1 MKKWIVFLG
10 LAGTLN
16 LTSCSEQP
24 EGTVTMKPP
33 SEGMNMKASAVIAEV
48 ITIRE
53 RISSTGTILADEEVE
68 LQSEISGRI
77 DEIFFEEGEQVSKGK
92 LLLRLVN
99 DDLRAE
105 GQRLGYELKLQE
117 EREARQRK
125 LLEIKAVSQ
134 EVYDSELNQLNVLRA
149 QRALLDAQL
158 AKTEIRAP
166 FEGNIGLRYVSRG
179 AIVSPGTQIATLQKL
194 KPVKIEFTVPER
206 YGRRVATGTI
216 IQFVVA
222 GLGDTLEAQVYAR
235 EPRVDAN
242 SRSLRFRA
250 RYPNEGGMLLPG
262 GFANVGL
269 QLNEEIEVVELP
281 SKALVPV
288 IKGAKVLVLEN
299 GLVAERS
306 VEIATRDADVVRV
319 VSGIQQGDTILTT
332 GIMQA
337 KPGTKLE
344 VEIHQVRNGKQDT
357 ANETKKDA

>member
-1 MKKWIVFLG
+1 MKQWISLLG
-10 LAGTLN
+10 LAGALV
-16 LTSCSEQP
+16 LTACSDSPQEAQANTTP
-24 EGTVTMKPP
+24 ANG
-33 SEGMNMKASAVIAEV
+33 SSMKASAVIAEV
-48 ITIRE
+48 ITTRE
-53 RISSTGTILADEEVE
+53 RIASTGTILADEEVE

-77 DEIFFEEGEQVSKGK
+77 DEIFFEEGEQVPKGK

-105 GQRLGYELKLQE
+105 VQKLSHELKLQE
-117 EREARQRK
+117 ERESRQRQ
-125 LLEIKAVSQ
+125 LLDIKAVSQ
-134 EVYDSELNQLNVLRA
+134 ELYDSELNQLNVLRA
-149 QRALLDAQL
+149 QQALLDAQL

-166 FEGNIGLRYVSRG
+166 FGGHIGLRYVSRG
-179 AIVSPGTQIATLQKL
+179 AIVSPGANIATLQKL

-206 YGRRVATGTI
+206 YGRRVAAGTT

-222 GLGDTLEAQVYAR
+222 GLRDTLEAVVYAR

-250 RYPNEGGMLLPG
+250 RYPNDDGLLLPG
-262 GFANVGL
+262 GFANVRL
-269 QLNEEIEVVELP
+269 QLSEEIEVVELP

-319 VSGIQQGDTILTT
+319 LSGIQQGDTVLTT

-337 KPGTKLE
+337 KPGSKLE
-344 VEIHQVRNGKQDT
+344 VEIHKVRNGKREP
-357 ANETKKDA
+357 ETKEDA